1 MHPGRMARIS
11 HLPNE
16 QMIPRVRLEC
26 SQRLGTSNMH
36 RQGNTA
42 SMVYPQIHNFVDLVG
57 ITKQSAFQNLGTGA
71 SLDPGTA
78 VGAFCTYR

>member
-1 MHPGRMARIS
+1 
-11 HLPNE
+11 
-16 QMIPRVRLEC
+16 
-26 SQRLGTSNMH
+26 MH

-42 SMVYPQIHNFVDLVG
+42 SMVYPQIHNFVDSVG

-78 VGAFCTYR
+78 GGAFCTYSKKEVGYIGTCSYYEPSEHILTHRK